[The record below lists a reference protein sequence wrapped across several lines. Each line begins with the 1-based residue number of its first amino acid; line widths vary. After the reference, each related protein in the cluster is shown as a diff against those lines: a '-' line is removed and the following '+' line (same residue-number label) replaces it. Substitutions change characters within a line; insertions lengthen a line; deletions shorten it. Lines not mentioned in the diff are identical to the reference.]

1 MFWLVFWILVC
12 VAILAYGIRR
22 MANHDYRFG
31 SGLFKSSDSNL
42 DEKDEFV
49 DKDYYDKKNLF
60 KQYKA
65 KSKALEL
72 FQEPFVVIL
81 RTKNAPVLYGSI
93 SYFIAFIN
101 L

>member
-31 SGLFKSSDSNL
+31 SGL
-42 DEKDEFV
+42 V

-60 KQYKA
+60 K
-65 KSKALEL
+65 
-72 FQEPFVVIL
+72 
-81 RTKNAPVLYGSI
+81 
-93 SYFIAFIN
+93 
-101 L
+101 

>member
-1 MFWLVFWILVC
+1 MFGLDFWFVVC

-60 KQYKA
+60 K
-65 KSKALEL
+65 
-72 FQEPFVVIL
+72 
-81 RTKNAPVLYGSI
+81 
-93 SYFIAFIN
+93 
-101 L
+101 

>member
-22 MANHDYRFG
+22 MANHNYRFG
-31 SGLFKSSDSNL
+31 SGLFKSSKYNL

-81 RTKNAPVLYGSI
+81 RTKNAPVLNGSI

>member
-22 MANHDYRFG
+22 RTSLSIRIIMTKRIFLNNI
-31 SGLFKSSDSNL
+31 KQNL
-42 DEKDEFV
+42 R
-49 DKDYYDKKNLF
+49 LL
-60 KQYKA
+60 
-65 KSKALEL
+65 SR

-81 RTKNAPVLYGSI
+81 RTKNAPALNGSV
-93 SYFIAFIN
+93 SYFIAFMN

>member
-49 DKDYYDKKNLF
+49 MTKRTFLNNIKQNLRLLSC
-60 KQYKA
+60 YK
-65 KSKALEL
+65 SLLL
-72 FQEPFVVIL
+72 F
-81 RTKNAPVLYGSI
+81 KNAPVLYGSI
-93 SYFIAFIN
+93 SYFIAFMN

>member
-22 MANHDYRFG
+22 MANHDY
-31 SGLFKSSDSNL
+31 FKSSDSNL

-60 KQYKA
+60 K
-65 KSKALEL
+65 
-72 FQEPFVVIL
+72 
-81 RTKNAPVLYGSI
+81 
-93 SYFIAFIN
+93 
-101 L
+101 

>member
-31 SGLFKSSDSNL
+31 SGLFKSSENNL

-49 DKDYYDKKNLF
+49 DKDYF
-60 KQYKA
+60 HC
-65 KSKALEL
+65 S
-72 FQEPFVVIL
+72 
-81 RTKNAPVLYGSI
+81 
-93 SYFIAFIN
+93 
-101 L
+101 

>member
-49 DKDYYDKKNLF
+49 DKDYYDKKNLLNNI
-60 KQYKA
+60 KQNLRLL
-65 KSKALEL
+65 SC
-72 FQEPFVVIL
+72 FQEPFVV
-81 RTKNAPVLYGSI
+81 
-93 SYFIAFIN
+93 
-101 L
+101 